1 MVSIYL
7 NIGSNTGDRLSHIE
21 RAVALIA
28 DRWPES
34 RIRRAP
40 LFHSEPW
47 GFESPN
53 RFVNLGLAVD
63 FDLES
68 IPERPEDILKS
79 LREIE
84 KTIAPDSPHRD
95 QDGHYIDR
103 AVDIDI
109 IDIDG
114 ITLNTPELTIPHPRA
129 EARDFVMKP
138 MAFLAPGWY
147 PRRSSEATHAKKT
160 IADMNRVSVETF
172 REIDKIPLT
181 IVVDN
186 VRSMG
191 NIGSLFRTSDAF
203 TVEEIIL
210 CGISATPP
218 AQEIHKTALGA
229 EDSVAWRYFESTAE
243 AVDDLRRRGY
253 RVGCLEQVH
262 GSILLNDFVV
272 EPSTKYAL
280 VVGNEVNG
288 VDQAIVDTM
297 DFWLEIPQGGT
308 KHSLNVTV
316 SAAIAIWHFF
326 SHQSPNQ
333 SNV

>member
-7 NIGSNTGDRLSHIE
+7 NIGSNMGDRLSLIE

-53 RFVNLGLAVD
+53 SFINLGLAVD
-63 FDLES
+63 FDLDRV
-68 IPERPEDILKS
+68 PDKPEDILEALQS
-79 LREIE
+79 IE
-84 KTIAPDSPHRD
+84 KAIAPDSPHRD
-95 QDGHYIDR
+95 PEGHYIDR

-114 ITLNTPELTIPHPRA
+114 VTVNTPGLTIPHPRA

-147 PRRSSEATHAKKT
+147 PRRATEATHAKKT

-172 REIDKIPLT
+172 RLIDKIPLT

-191 NIGSLFRTSDAF
+191 NIGSLFRTADAF

-218 AQEIHKTALGA
+218 APEIHKTALGA
-229 EDSVAWRYFESTAE
+229 EDSVAWRHFESTGD
-243 AVDDLRRRGY
+243 AVADLRRRGY
-253 RVGCLEQVH
+253 LVGCLEQVH
-262 GSILLNDFVV
+262 GSILLNDFRVD
-272 EPSTKYAL
+272 PSAKYAL

-288 VDQAIVDTM
+288 VDQAVVDSM

-316 SAAIAIWHFF
+316 SAAIAIWHFY
-326 SHQSPNQ
+326 SHQSPTKT
-333 SNV
+333 NV

>member
-1 MVSIYL
+1 MVSLYL
-7 NIGSNTGDRLSHIE
+7 NIGSNMGDRLSFIE

-28 DRWPES
+28 RRWPES

-40 LFHSEPW
+40 LVKSEAW

-53 RFVNLGLAVD
+53 SFVNLGLAVD
-63 FDLES
+63 FDMDS
-68 IPERPEDILKS
+68 IPEPPETILEA
-79 LREIE
+79 LQQIE
-84 KTIAPDSPHRD
+84 QTIAPDSPHRD
-95 QDGHYIDR
+95 SEGRYMDR

-114 ITLNTPELTIPHPRA
+114 VTADTPTLTIPHPRA

-147 PRRSSEATHAKKT
+147 PRRAADVAHAKKT

-172 REIDKIPLT
+172 RQIDKIPLT

-191 NIGSLFRTSDAF
+191 NIGSLFRTADAF
-203 TVEEIIL
+203 RVEEILL
-210 CGISATPP
+210 CGISATPR

-229 EDSVAWRYFESTAE
+229 EESVAWRYFDKTAD
-243 AVDDLRRRGY
+243 AVADLRRRGY

-262 GSILLNDFVV
+262 GSILLNDFNV
-272 EPSTKYAL
+272 EPMTKYAL

-297 DFWLEIPQGGT
+297 DYWLEIPQGGT

-326 SHQSPNQ
+326 SHQSPI
-333 SNV
+333 